1 MSAALIHNT
10 EKMTMITENIY
21 RKSMDFSNWRKRNKV
36 KL

>member
-21 RKSMDFSNWRKRNKV
+21 RNLWIFLIGEREIK
-36 KL
+36 